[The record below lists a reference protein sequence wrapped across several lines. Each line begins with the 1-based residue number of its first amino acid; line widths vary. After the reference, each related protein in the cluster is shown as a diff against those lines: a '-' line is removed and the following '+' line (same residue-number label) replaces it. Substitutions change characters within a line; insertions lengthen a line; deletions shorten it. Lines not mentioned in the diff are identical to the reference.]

1 MTIMAPEQTTN
12 QRQEKRVRLVRPSIV
27 LLCGPAACGKSTFAQ
42 RHFRPTQVIS
52 SDWARGRVCDD
63 ERDQRFHTQ
72 AFALVRYLT
81 ELRLGLNRLC
91 VVDSTALTPSHRRD
105 FLELAKRYQVPSVVF
120 LFDVP
125 LEKCIERDRSRE
137 RTVGSQVI
145 ERQYL
150 AFAQTKADIRQE
162 GFDQII
168 DLADQDMDN
177 VQIEIVFRPIP
188 QPSAA
193 TPGRRPQ
200 GESRSAPRPWQ
211 QKAGRPAAAHEA
223 GPPSSVQP
231 TPSVA
236 KPGAGSAWATQAPS
250 LPAKPGA
257 GSSSST
263 QPASSPAK
271 PEVRTQGPPP
281 KPTATAPAQG
291 RVQTPQSAGP
301 AAPVEPASSSQQDVN
316 RPTPPDA
323 KT

>member
-12 QRQEKRVRLVRPSIV
+12 PSQEKRVRLVRPSIV

-91 VVDSTALTPSHRRD
+91 VVDSTALTPPHRRE
-105 FLELAKRYQVPSVVF
+105 FLELAKRYQVPCVAF

-162 GFDQII
+162 GFDQI
-168 DLADQDMDN
+168 
-177 VQIEIVFRPIP
+177 
-188 QPSAA
+188 
-193 TPGRRPQ
+193 
-200 GESRSAPRPWQ
+200 
-211 QKAGRPAAAHEA
+211 
-223 GPPSSVQP
+223 
-231 TPSVA
+231 
-236 KPGAGSAWATQAPS
+236 
-250 LPAKPGA
+250 
-257 GSSSST
+257 
-263 QPASSPAK
+263 
-271 PEVRTQGPPP
+271 
-281 KPTATAPAQG
+281 
-291 RVQTPQSAGP
+291 
-301 AAPVEPASSSQQDVN
+301 
-316 RPTPPDA
+316 
-323 KT
+323 

>member
-1 MTIMAPEQTTN
+1 MALEQTTN
-12 QRQEKRVRLVRPSIV
+12 QSHEKRVRLVRPSIV

-91 VVDSTALTPSHRRD
+91 VVDSTALAPPHRRE
-105 FLELAKRYQVPSVVF
+105 FLELAKRYQVPCVVF

-125 LEKCIERDRSRE
+125 LEKCIERDRLRE

-168 DLADQDMDN
+168 DLSDQDMDN

-188 QPSAA
+188 QPSA

-200 GESRSAPRPWQ
+200 GEARPAPRPWQ
-211 QKAGRPAAAHEA
+211 QRAARPPAAHEA
-223 GPPSSVQP
+223 GSPSRTQSSPP
-231 TPSVA
+231 VA
-236 KPGAGSAWATQAPS
+236 KLGAGPASATP
-250 LPAKPGA
+250 PP
-257 GSSSST
+257 
-263 QPASSPAK
+263 SSPAK
-271 PEVRTQGPPP
+271 PAAGSTPPAQPPP
-281 KPTATAPAQG
+281 SPAKPEARTPGGPSKPTAAAPAQG
-291 RVQTPQSAGP
+291 RVQTPPGAAP
-301 AAPVEPASSSQQDVN
+301 AAPVEPASPSQQGTN
-316 RPTPPDA
+316 QPTPPDS
-323 KT
+323 KS